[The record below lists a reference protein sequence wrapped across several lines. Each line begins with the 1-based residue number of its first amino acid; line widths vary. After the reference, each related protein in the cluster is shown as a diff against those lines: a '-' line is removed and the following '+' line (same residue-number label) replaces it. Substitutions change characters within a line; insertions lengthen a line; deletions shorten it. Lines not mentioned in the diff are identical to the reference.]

1 MGFMSKFK
9 GFMGIPED
17 EYEDDEEL
25 DYEDDFEEDGEEND
39 ASGFGSDRR
48 RVTAAT
54 APEPASTPSFSMP
67 SPISSPMSGGIS
79 GGLSGIS
86 SPEPSKV
93 VSIHSTSQY
102 QVVVV
107 RPEKFEDASGIADH
121 LISKRA
127 VLLNLEAATPD
138 IKRRLVDFL
147 SGVAYTN
154 GGQIKPVANSTYII
168 TPCNVGVMG
177 ESMIDEL
184 GSHGVYF

>member
-1 MGFMSKFK
+1 MGFMNKFK

-17 EYEDDEEL
+17 EYDDDEDL
-25 DYEDDFEEDGEEND
+25 DYDKDFDDDLDEEDVT
-39 ASGFGSDRR
+39 GFGTQSRR
-48 RVTAAT
+48 SAPAPAPVPPPAPSFPIPG
-54 APEPASTPSFSMP
+54 PEP
-67 SPISSPMSGGIS
+67 
-79 GGLSGIS
+79 
-86 SPEPSKV
+86 EPVSKV
-93 VSIHSTSQY
+93 VSIHSNSQY

-107 RPEKFEDASGIADH
+107 KPERFEDASGIADH
-121 LISKRA
+121 LIAKRA

-138 IKRRLVDFL
+138 LKRRLVDFL

-168 TPCNVGVMG
+168 TPCNVNVMG

>member
-1 MGFMSKFK
+1 MGFMNKFK

-17 EYEDDEEL
+17 EYDDDEDL
-25 DYEDDFEEDGEEND
+25 DYDKDFDDDLDEEDVT
-39 ASGFGSDRR
+39 GFGTQSRR
-48 RVTAAT
+48 AAP
-54 APEPASTPSFSMP
+54 APAPVPPPAPSFSIP
-67 SPISSPMSGGIS
+67 V
-79 GGLSGIS
+79 
-86 SPEPSKV
+86 PEPEPVSKV
-93 VSIHSTSQY
+93 VSIHSNSQY

-107 RPEKFEDASGIADH
+107 KPERFEDASGIADH
-121 LISKRA
+121 LIAKRA

-138 IKRRLVDFL
+138 LKRRLVDFL

-168 TPCNVGVMG
+168 TPCNVNVMG

>member
-1 MGFMSKFK
+1 MGFMNKFK

-17 EYEDDEEL
+17 EYDDEEDL
-25 DYEDDFEEDGEEND
+25 DYDKDFDDDLDEDDVT
-39 ASGFGSDRR
+39 GFGSKNRR
-48 RVTAAT
+48 P
-54 APEPASTPSFSMP
+54 APAPAPTPPPAPSFSMP
-67 SPISSPMSGGIS
+67 V
-79 GGLSGIS
+79 
-86 SPEPSKV
+86 PEPEPVSKV
-93 VSIHSTSQY
+93 VSIHNNSQY

-107 RPEKFEDASGIADH
+107 KPERFDDASGIADH
-121 LISKRA
+121 LIAKRA

-138 IKRRLVDFL
+138 LKRRLVDFL

-168 TPCNVGVMG
+168 TPCNVNVMG

>member
-1 MGFMSKFK
+1 MGFMNKFK

-17 EYEDDEEL
+17 EYDDEDDL
-25 DYEDDFEEDGEEND
+25 DYDDKDFDDDGEDED
-39 ASGFGSDRR
+39 VTGFGSKNRR
-48 RVTAAT
+48 SAPAPAPAPQPAPSFTMPVV
-54 APEPASTPSFSMP
+54 PEP
-67 SPISSPMSGGIS
+67 
-79 GGLSGIS
+79 
-86 SPEPSKV
+86 EPVSKV
-93 VSIHSTSQY
+93 VSIHSNSQY

-107 RPEKFEDASGIADH
+107 RPEKFDDASGIADH
-121 LISKRA
+121 LIAKRA

-138 IKRRLVDFL
+138 LKRRLVDFL

-168 TPCNVGVMG
+168 TPCNVNVMG

>member
-1 MGFMSKFK
+1 MGFMNKFK

-17 EYEDDEEL
+17 EYEDDEDL
-25 DYEDDFEEDGEEND
+25 DYEGDFDEDEQDDADDFG
-39 ASGFGSDRR
+39 GDRR
-48 RVTAAT
+48 RSVPP
-54 APEPASTPSFSMP
+54 PEPSSAPSFSMP
-67 SPISSPMSGGIS
+67 SPISGAMPGGIS
-79 GGLSGIS
+79 GIS
-86 SPEPSKV
+86 EPEPGKV
-93 VSIHSTSQY
+93 VSIHNTNQY

-107 RPEKFEDASGIADH
+107 RPERFEDASGIADH
-121 LISKRA
+121 LIAKRA

-138 IKRRLVDFL
+138 LKRRLVDFL

-168 TPCNVGVMG
+168 TPCNVNVMG

>member
-1 MGFMSKFK
+1 MGFMNKFK

-17 EYEDDEEL
+17 EYLDDEEDL
-25 DYEDDFEEDGEEND
+25 GYDKDFDEDDGGEEE
-39 ASGFGSDRR
+39 SSFGSAGRR
-48 RVTAAT
+48 SAGSSSFGSAEAESPR
-54 APEPASTPSFSMP
+54 EPAP
-67 SPISSPMSGGIS
+67 SGG
-79 GGLSGIS
+79 G
-86 SPEPSKV
+86 KV
-93 VSIHSTSQY
+93 VSIHSSSQY

-107 RPEKFEDASGIADH
+107 KPERFEDASSIADH
-121 LISKRA
+121 LIAKRA

-138 IKRRLVDFL
+138 LKRRLVDFL

-177 ESMIDEL
+177 ESMVDEL

>member
-1 MGFMSKFK
+1 MGFMNKFK

-17 EYEDDEEL
+17 EYDDDEDL
-25 DYEDDFEEDGEEND
+25 DSDKDFDDDLDEEDVT
-39 ASGFGSDRR
+39 GFGTQSRR
-48 RVTAAT
+48 S
-54 APEPASTPSFSMP
+54 APAPAPVPPPAPSFSIP
-67 SPISSPMSGGIS
+67 V
-79 GGLSGIS
+79 
-86 SPEPSKV
+86 PEPEPVSKV
-93 VSIHSTSQY
+93 VSIHSNSQY

-107 RPEKFEDASGIADH
+107 KPERFEDASGIADH
-121 LISKRA
+121 LIAKRA

-138 IKRRLVDFL
+138 LKRRLVDFL

-168 TPCNVGVMG
+168 TPCNVNVMG

>member
-1 MGFMSKFK
+1 MGFMNKFK

-17 EYEDDEEL
+17 EYDDDEDL
-25 DYEDDFEEDGEEND
+25 DYDKDFDDDLDEEDVT
-39 ASGFGSDRR
+39 GFGTQSRR
-48 RVTAAT
+48 S
-54 APEPASTPSFSMP
+54 APAPAPVPPSAPSFSIP
-67 SPISSPMSGGIS
+67 V
-79 GGLSGIS
+79 
-86 SPEPSKV
+86 PEPEPVSKV
-93 VSIHSTSQY
+93 VSIHSNSQY

-107 RPEKFEDASGIADH
+107 KPERFEDASGIADH
-121 LISKRA
+121 LIAKRA

-138 IKRRLVDFL
+138 LKRRLVDFL

-168 TPCNVGVMG
+168 TPCNVNVMG

>member
-1 MGFMSKFK
+1 MGFMNKFK

-17 EYEDDEEL
+17 EYMDDEDDLDYDKDFDDEE
-25 DYEDDFEEDGEEND
+25 DEEE
-39 ASGFGSDRR
+39 SSFGSSGRR
-48 RVTAAT
+48 SS
-54 APEPASTPSFSMP
+54 ASSFGASE
-67 SPISSPMSGGIS
+67 
-79 GGLSGIS
+79 
-86 SPEPSKV
+86 PEPSREPSPSGKV
-93 VSIHSTSQY
+93 VSIHSSSQY

-107 RPEKFEDASGIADH
+107 KPERFEDASSIADH
-121 LISKRA
+121 LIAKRA

-138 IKRRLVDFL
+138 LKRRLVDFL

-177 ESMIDEL
+177 EDMVDEL

>member
-1 MGFMSKFK
+1 MGLMNKFK
-9 GFMGIPED
+9 NFMGIPED
-17 EYEDDEEL
+17 EYDDEDLDYDKDFDEDDDEEPA
-25 DYEDDFEEDGEEND
+25 DKFGE
-39 ASGFGSDRR
+39 DRR
-48 RVTAAT
+48 RSIPT
-54 APEPASTPSFSMP
+54 PEPAPVSSFSMP
-67 SPISSPMSGGIS
+67 AAVD
-79 GGLSGIS
+79 
-86 SPEPSKV
+86 PEPPGKV
-93 VSIHSTSQY
+93 VNIHTSSQY

-107 RPEKFEDASGIADH
+107 RPERFEDASGIADH

-138 IKRRLVDFL
+138 LKRRLVDFL

-168 TPCNVGVMG
+168 TPCNVNVMG

>member
-1 MGFMSKFK
+1 MGFMNKFK

-17 EYEDDEEL
+17 EYDDEDDL
-25 DYEDDFEEDGEEND
+25 DYDDKDFDDDGEDED
-39 ASGFGSDRR
+39 VTGFGSKNRR
-48 RVTAAT
+48 T
-54 APEPASTPSFSMP
+54 APAPAPAPQPAPSFTMP
-67 SPISSPMSGGIS
+67 VVPD
-79 GGLSGIS
+79 
-86 SPEPSKV
+86 PEPVSKV
-93 VSIHSTSQY
+93 VSIHNNSQY

-107 RPEKFEDASGIADH
+107 RPEKFDDASGIADH
-121 LISKRA
+121 LIAKRA

-138 IKRRLVDFL
+138 LKRRLVDFL

-168 TPCNVGVMG
+168 TPCNVNVMG